1 MMFYECDVLNILVPF
16 FLIENVWI
24 YRWAGETLFISKG
37 TWISRF
43 LALGQDNSNEIY
55 NVELKVK
62 KQLLV
67 TLKVKFFGLVLVLV
81 LPRVCF

>member
-1 MMFYECDVLNILVPF
+1 MFYECDVLNILVPF

>member
-16 FLIENVWI
+16 FLIENIWI
-24 YRWAGETLFISKG
+24 YRWAGEALFISKG